1 MSNFHIRLKMCD
13 TEGNKSLL
21 NRVGGVCSWV
31 AWVALVRG
39 CVCGMGQILAWVAC
53 VHRILAWVAWVEIL
67 AWVTWVKKRT

>member
-39 CVCGMGQILAWVAC
+39 CVCGAGDVDG
-53 VHRILAWVAWVEIL
+53 VG
-67 AWVTWVKKRT
+67 